1 MSELA
6 PGGSN
11 ARMTKSQVNKYLH
24 DMKKAQDEAKKKLAE
39 AEKNWELNE
48 DTEQLEKNMD
58 KMLDEL

>member
-11 ARMTKSQVNKYLH
+11 ARMTKSQVKKYLR

-39 AEKNWELNE
+39 AEKN
-48 DTEQLEKNMD
+48 
-58 KMLDEL
+58 

>member
-11 ARMTKSQVNKYLH
+11 ARMTKSQVNKYLR
-24 DMKKAQDEAKKKLAE
+24 DMKKAQNEAKRKLAE

-48 DTEQLEKNMD
+48 DTQQLEKSMD
-58 KMLDEL
+58 EMLDEL